1 MNPRRGFLAA
11 FASVLS
17 IPRLASAQPAGR
29 TYRICWVSSGAQ
41 RSEAYNIAFVER
53 LRELGFEEGRNLVIE
68 FRSVAGDVKKLPGVT
83 GDLARLS
90 CDALIPAA
98 NEAGLVAAKQVGRD
112 TPILMIAVDFDPV
125 ATGHVASFAR
135 PGGRITGVSQH
146 ATQLPAKRL
155 ELLKELLPQATKV
168 AVLADTGSMGQ
179 LPVVQHAAKSLRVD
193 LLVHQFKQAPYDYEA
208 AFAYFVQSQAH
219 ALLPLTSGL
228 FVPARQK
235 IPELAI
241 KHRLPGMFISSLWAE
256 AGGLI
261 SYGVDFVAFYRR
273 VAEQMA
279 RILNGGKPSEMPIEQ
294 STGIELVVNLKTA
307 AALGVTIPPLI
318 RTRATRVI
326 E

>member
-1 MNPRRGFLAA
+1 VNRRRRFLGALA
-11 FASVLS
+11 GALS
-17 IPRLASAQPAGR
+17 IPRFASAQPAGR
-29 TYRICWVSSGAQ
+29 TYRICWVSSGAP

-68 FRSVAGDVKKLPGVT
+68 FRSVGGDVKRLPEVT
-83 GDLARLS
+83 ADLARLS
-90 CDALIPAA
+90 CDALVPATS
-98 NEAGLVAAKQVGRD
+98 EAGLVAAKQASRD
-112 TPILMIAVDFDPV
+112 TPILMLASDFDPV
-125 ATGHVASFAR
+125 EAGHVASFAR

-146 ATQLPAKRL
+146 QSQLPAKRL

-179 LPVVQHAAKSLRVD
+179 LPVVQDAAKSLRVD

-208 AFAYFVQSQAH
+208 AFAYFAQSQAH

-228 FVPARQK
+228 FVPARRK
-235 IPELAI
+235 IPELAL
-241 KHRLPGMFISSLWAE
+241 KHRLPGMFNNALWAE

-273 VAEQMA
+273 AAEQMA
-279 RILNGGKPSEMPIEQ
+279 KILNGSKPSEMPVEQ
-294 STGIELVVNLKTA
+294 STGIEMVVNLKTA